1 MWEDS
6 VPRMGYVWSLSYH
19 YFFFFNKEV
28 VKQLLGE
35 DSTGTVLSHKEAWQ
49 TKANDA

>member
-1 MWEDS
+1 MS
-6 VPRMGYVWSLSYH
+6 GVYLITI
-19 YFFFFNKEV
+19 FFFFNKEV

-49 TKANDA
+49 TKANDV